1 MPFGVKSAFVADAEA
16 VLVVVLAVS
25 TDVGFSPSGLN
36 AAVATHDIVIA
47 YALPPAL
54 AVPLV
59 NLPCARCLAGAHGTA
74 MDDQECDAAHM
85 IRLFT
90 DSFLHPMAI
99 VDAYDCTSEGENLT
113 EGSQDCG
120 IDDSS
125 GWNKEGNGD
134 EKNAKDDKKKGK
146 KKLMFHNRC
155 EDVKM

>member
-36 AAVATHDIVIA
+36 AAIATHDIVIA
-47 YALPPAL
+47 YALPSAL

-85 IRLFT
+85 VRLFT
-90 DSFLHPMAI
+90 NSFLHPMAI

-113 EGSQDCG
+113 EGSQYCG
-120 IDDSS
+120 VDDSS
-125 GWNKEGNGD
+125 GRDKEGNGD
-134 EKNAKDDKKKGK
+134 EENAKDDKHDGK
-146 KKLMFHNRC
+146 KNLMFHNRC

>member
-1 MPFGVKSAFVADAEA
+1 MPFGIKSAFIADAEA

-36 AAVATHDIVIA
+36 AAIATHDIVIA
-47 YALPPAL
+47 YALPSAL

-59 NLPCARCLAGAHGTA
+59 DLPCARCLAGAHGTA

-85 IRLFT
+85 VRLFT
-90 DSFLHPMAI
+90 NSFLLPMAI
-99 VDAYDCTSEGENLT
+99 VDAYDCTSEGENLA

-120 IDDSS
+120 IDGSS

-134 EKNAKDDKKKGK
+134 EENAEDDKHDGK
-146 KKLMFHNRC
+146 TNLMFHFFLRF
-155 EDVKM
+155 

>member
-1 MPFGVKSAFVADAEA
+1 MSVGVKSAFVADAEA

-74 MDDQECDAAHM
+74 MDDQECDAAH
-85 IRLFT
+85 
-90 DSFLHPMAI
+90 
-99 VDAYDCTSEGENLT
+99 
-113 EGSQDCG
+113 
-120 IDDSS
+120 
-125 GWNKEGNGD
+125 
-134 EKNAKDDKKKGK
+134 KN
-146 KKLMFHNRC
+146 
-155 EDVKM
+155 